1 MPVIGQSLVLFICVG
16 RIRQQKGGGVEKI
29 QLAMA
34 LIRPC
39 GIRVGE
45 LECFEET
52 RSRWCVRLIC
62 SSL

>member
-1 MPVIGQSLVLFICVG
+1 MYCSYVYLPHQAAREGE
-16 RIRQQKGGGVEKI
+16 VEKS

-62 SSL
+62 FSL